1 MRSRYGTNED
11 ESRVEQYTQYEME
24 DEMDDGLSECDRVMQ
39 KSVEVLGVI
48 DGEYVLVSFPG

>member
-1 MRSRYGTNED
+1 
-11 ESRVEQYTQYEME
+11 
-24 DEMDDGLSECDRVMQ
+24 MDDGLSECVRVMQ